1 MSGLVL
7 ETTGSFQMPLR
18 GWNDLCNYLAWAHV
32 QIDAS
37 FEPILTAL
45 RHSDPEYRAHIEE
58 TRRRREHWEAAR
70 T

>member
-1 MSGLVL
+1 MTGLEL
-7 ETTGSFQMPLR
+7 ESTGPFQVPLR
-18 GWNDLCNYLAWAHV
+18 GWNDLCNLLSWMRV
-32 QIDAS
+32 RIDPE

-58 TRRRREHWEAAR
+58 KRRRREHWEAAR